1 MIDQLRD
8 GDFVERQNPAYELL
22 CRDAGEVKAS
32 PAFFLVLPP
41 LDTMRSSNRPT
52 YPYKKM
58 TFAAR
63 NQHRIYWG
71 PLKKPLEWS
80 LKTWL
85 APWAYVV
92 SVAYHDVFW
101 YPLYGKPRIEE
112 ALPSEWGRL
121 FANWGKVKTDPA
133 GHGYLDVGSEHP
145 ELVRMGAA
153 HFAEGM
159 RLVDIAVIESPRFT
173 WP

>member
-1 MIDQLRD
+1 VSRRRR
-8 GDFVERQNPAYELL
+8 GASF
-22 CRDAGEVKAS
+22 AGV
-32 PAFFLVLPP
+32 FLVLPP

-80 LKTWL
+80 LKTCL

-112 ALPSEWGRL
+112 ALRSEWGRL

-133 GHGYLDVGSEHP
+133 GHGYPDVGSEHP

-153 HFAEGM
+153 HFAEAM
-159 RLVDIAVIESPRFT
+159 RLVGMAVIESPELKARKRRARRKARGREPAP
-173 WP
+173 WEC